1 MTSNVFF
8 TTGNKPRA
16 IAAIRRAAD
25 GQPQSLHD
33 SIHDGD
39 TLGTHVQGSV
49 SVRFLGIDS
58 PEISIDLAV
67 VNGGSDLNSPQ
78 WDAYL
83 TDPFGPQYGPFKLDD
98 DLVTYLCTRIGPG
111 AGVNHR
117 FHADNAQAALI
128 AMVQSD
134 MAALGQDASTFRYY
148 LAFSFEVFDSNGRFL
163 AFINRNQPEANN
175 PGPRPLP
182 YNERMLELGAAMP
195 YFIWPNI
202 DPFRDMTLLDAVI
215 APGTANQVAQDTPA
229 LRRARDFIRQA
240 RLAGIGV
247 FNPANPLRFEA
258 FEIRYLARREAPSR
272 AVIDLSR
279 NDDVILRPESYFRIP
294 NAEDRL
300 FIPPPFIPLFVSRG
314 WRLEGWN

>member
-8 TTGNKPRA
+8 TTGSKPRA
-16 IAAIRRAAD
+16 IAAIRHAAN

-58 PEISIDLAV
+58 PEVSIDLAV
-67 VNGGSDLNSPQ
+67 VKGGSDLNSPQ

-83 TDPFGPQYGPFKLDD
+83 TDPFAPQYGPFNLDD
-98 DLVTYLCTRIGPG
+98 DLAIHLRTRIGPG
-111 AGVNHR
+111 AGLNHR

-134 MAALGQDASTFRYY
+134 MDALGQDANTFRYY

-163 AFINRNQPEANN
+163 AFINRNQPDANN

-182 YNERMLELGAAMP
+182 YNERMLELGAALP

-202 DPFRDMTLLDAVI
+202 DPFRDMTLLEAVI

-240 RLAGIGV
+240 RLSGIGV

-279 NDDVILRPESYFRIP
+279 NDDVILRPQSYFRIP
-294 NAEDRL
+294 NPEDRL
-300 FIPPPFIPLFVSRG
+300 FIPPAFIPLFVSRG
-314 WRLEGWN
+314 WRLEGWS